1 MSLAPVAFLYHYRV
15 HRTTADLDR
24 TFRRGRT
31 HTHGQEAPDLMDYF
45 LNLFSPETWA
55 AFRAAGGAVS
65 GFSRHQKT
73 QAQRSIHPGG
83 IFLCYLVGLG
93 RWCGALRVE
102 SEAFI
107 DEAPIFK
114 PEADPF
120 IVRFRVSPLVVLD
133 PEHALPMRQ
142 PSLWHR
148 LAWTKDIPPGSVGW
162 GANFQRSLRRMPDED
177 GAHLL
182 ELLKAQ
188 AQELH
193 LYALSAKDRRALNR
207 ATVRTA
213 AGELPVEIPDEDDE
227 EEAKLVAEEAKGEP
241 EARQSHKVQ
250 SLIAEIGSKM
260 GFKIWLPRS
269 DRERVKAAS
278 SYDLATTL
286 IDVLPMN
293 YNDATIRT
301 IEQIDVI
308 WLKGRSIARAFEI
321 EHTTA
326 IYSGL
331 LRMAD
336 LVALQPDIN
345 IPLHIVAPE
354 ERQSTVLDQIKRP
367 VFSLLE
373 TGPLSERCSLITYD
387 DIREIASKP
396 DLPHMRDS
404 VLDDYQVFAQ

>member
-1 MSLAPVAFLYHYRV
+1 
-15 HRTTADLDR
+15 
-24 TFRRGRT
+24 
-31 HTHGQEAPDLMDYF
+31 MDYF
-45 LNLFSPETWA
+45 LNLFSPQTWA
-55 AFRAAGGAVS
+55 AFRAAGGTVS
-65 GFSRHQKT
+65 GFSRHQRT
-73 QAQRSIHPGG
+73 QAQRSVHPGAV
-83 IFLCYLVGLG
+83 FLCYLTRLG
-93 RWCGALRVE
+93 RWCGALKIE
-102 SEAFI
+102 SEMFI
-107 DEAPIFK
+107 DETPIFK
-114 PEADPF
+114 PEADPY
-120 IVRFRVSPLVVLD
+120 IVRFRVSSLVVLD
-133 PEHALPMRQ
+133 PEYALPIRE
-142 PSLWHR
+142 PGLWQR
-148 LAWTKDIPPGSVGW
+148 LAWTRHTAPGAVGW
-162 GANFQRSLRRMPDED
+162 AANFQSSLRRMSDED
-177 GAHLL
+177 GAYLL
-182 ELLKAQ
+182 ELLKKQ
-188 AQELH
+188 SQELREYP
-193 LYALSAKDRRALNR
+193 LTPKDRRALNR

-213 AGELPVEIPDEDDE
+213 VGELPVEIPDEDDE
-227 EEAKLVAEEAKGEP
+227 VEQGPAETEVEP

-250 SLIAEIGSKM
+250 SQIAEIGGKM

-278 SYDLATTL
+278 SYDLASTL

-301 IEQIDVI
+301 IEQIDVL

-373 TGPLSERCSLITYD
+373 TGPLSERCSLLTYD

-396 DLPHMRDS
+396 DLPHMKGS
-404 VLDDYQVFAQ
+404 VLDDYQVYAE

>member
-1 MSLAPVAFLYHYRV
+1 
-15 HRTTADLDR
+15 
-24 TFRRGRT
+24 
-31 HTHGQEAPDLMDYF
+31 MDYF

-55 AFRAAGGAVS
+55 AFRAAGGTVS

-73 QAQRSIHPGG
+73 QAQRSLHPGG
-83 IFLCYLVGLG
+83 IFICYLTRLG
-93 RWCGALRVE
+93 RWCGVLKVE
-102 SEAFI
+102 SDTFI
-107 DEAPIFK
+107 DESPIFM
-114 PEADPF
+114 PEADPY
-120 IVRFRVSPLVVLD
+120 IVRVRVTPLIALD
-133 PEHALPMRQ
+133 PEHALPIRE
-142 PSLWHR
+142 PSVWQR
-148 LAWTKDIPPGSVGW
+148 LAWTRDIRPGTVGW
-162 GANFQRSLRRMPDED
+162 AANFQASLRRLPDED
-177 GAHLL
+177 GAYLVDLL
-182 ELLKAQ
+182 NRQSQQLRPYPLT
-188 AQELH
+188 
-193 LYALSAKDRRALNR
+193 AKDHRVLKR
-207 ATVRTA
+207 ATVRTV
-213 AGELPVEIPDEDDE
+213 AGELPVEIPEDLEPEEDEPEPIDVTE
-227 EEAKLVAEEAKGEP
+227 GEP
-241 EARQSHKVQ
+241 EARQSHKIQ

-260 GFKIWLPRS
+260 GFKIWLPRA

-278 SYDLATTL
+278 SYDLASTL

-354 ERQSTVLDQIKRP
+354 ERQTTVLEQIKRP

-373 TGPLSERCSLITYD
+373 TGPLSKRCSLLTYD
-387 DIREIASKP
+387 DVQEIASKP
-396 DLPHMRDS
+396 DLPHMKDS
-404 VLDDYQVFAQ
+404 IIDDYEVHAQ

>member
-1 MSLAPVAFLYHYRV
+1 
-15 HRTTADLDR
+15 
-24 TFRRGRT
+24 
-31 HTHGQEAPDLMDYF
+31 MDCF

-55 AFRAAGGAVS
+55 AFRAAGSTVS

-73 QAQRSIHPGG
+73 QALRSIHPGG
-83 IFLCYLVGLG
+83 IFICYLVRLG
-93 RWCGALRVE
+93 RWCGALKIE

-107 DEAPIFK
+107 DETPIFK
-114 PEADPF
+114 PEADPY

-133 PEHALPMRQ
+133 PEHALPIRE
-142 PSLWHR
+142 PSVWQR
-148 LAWTKDIPPGSVGW
+148 LVWTRDIAPGTVGW
-162 GANFQRSLRRMPDED
+162 ATNFQSSLRRMPDED
-177 GAHLL
+177 GTYLL
-182 ELLKAQ
+182 ELLKVQ
-188 AQELH
+188 SKELRR
-193 LYALSAKDRRALNR
+193 YPFTTKDQRALKR

-213 AGELPVEIPDEDDE
+213 AGELPVEIPEDF
-227 EEAKLVAEEAKGEP
+227 EP
-241 EARQSHKVQ
+241 EEDEPELVDETEREPDVRQSHKIQ

-260 GFKIWLPRS
+260 GFKIWLPKA

-278 SYDLATTL
+278 SYELARTL

-354 ERQSTVLDQIKRP
+354 ERQSTVLEQITRP

-373 TGPLSERCSLITYD
+373 TGPLSERCSLLTYSD
-387 DIREIASKP
+387 VQEIASKP
-396 DLPHMRDS
+396 DLPHMKDS
-404 VLDDYQVFAQ
+404 ILDDYQVFAQ